1 MIPQVDFFGTQVS
14 RLIVGDNPVNGH
26 SYIPELISH
35 DDMIDYYTE
44 QNLLE
49 AMAGASNLGY
59 NTWLPLANEFMLR
72 AIRHYRNTGA
82 QLNVIFQ
89 SFPAVDFFVN
99 VRQMVELNPLGIYHQ
114 GTTTDGLCE
123 QGQYQV
129 IRDRIKMIHD
139 AGIKAG
145 IGTHVPE
152 TVQRAEDE
160 GWDVDFYVTCLHN
173 TRIRG
178 AAKESSFI
186 TGKPKHLK
194 FFPEDRPLMF
204 KVIRQTAKPCIAFK
218 VFGGGQI
225 FYGKTPEQVTA
236 VAEAAIRETF
246 ANIKSTDL
254 AAVGCFQRDK
264 DQLKENAVIMERI
277 AADRLSLV

>member
-1 MIPQVDFFGTQVS
+1 MIPTVDFFGTQVS

-26 SYIPELISH
+26 SYIPELISR

-44 QNLLE
+44 QNLLA
-49 AMAGASNLGY
+49 AMAEASSLGY

-89 SFPAVDFFVN
+89 SFPAVDFLVN
-99 VRQMVELNPLGIYHQ
+99 VRQMAECKPLGIYHQ

-152 TVQRAEDE
+152 TVLRAEDE
-160 GWDVDFYVTCLHN
+160 DWDVDFYVTCLHN
-173 TRIRG
+173 TRTRG

-194 FFPEDRPLMF
+194 FYMEDRERMF
-204 KVIRQTAKPCIAFK
+204 GTIRKVAKPCIAFK
-218 VFGGGQI
+218 VFAGGQI
-225 FYGKTPEQVTA
+225 FYGKTPVQVTA
-236 VAEAAIRETF
+236 AAEGAIRETF
-246 ANIKSTDL
+246 ENIKSTDL
-254 AAVGCFQRDK
+254 AAIGCFQRDK
-264 DQLKENAVIMERI
+264 DQLRENAEIVWCIT
-277 AADRLSLV
+277 ATG

>member
-1 MIPQVDFFGTQVS
+1 MIPTVDFFGTQVS

-44 QNLLE
+44 QNLLA
-49 AMAGASNLGY
+49 AMAEATSLGY

-99 VRQMVELNPLGIYHQ
+99 VRQMAECSPLGIYHQ

-129 IRDRIKMIHD
+129 IRDRIKMVHD
-139 AGIKAG
+139 VGIKAG

-152 TVQRAEDE
+152 TVLRAEDE
-160 GWDVDFYVTCLHN
+160 GWGVDFYVTCLHN
-173 TRIRG
+173 TRTRG

-194 FFPEDRPLMF
+194 FYMEDRKLMF
-204 KVIRQTAKPCIAFK
+204 EMIRQVAKPCIAFK
-218 VFGGGQI
+218 IFAGGQI
-225 FYGKTPEQVTA
+225 FYDKTPVQVTA
-236 VAEAAIRETF
+236 AAEAATRETF
-246 ANIKSTDL
+246 ENIKPTDL
-254 AAVGCFQRDK
+254 AAIGCFQRDK
-264 DQLKENAVIMERI
+264 DQLRENAEIVQRI
-277 AADRLSLV
+277 TAAG

>member
-14 RLIVGDNPVNGH
+14 RMIVGDNPVNGH

-35 DDMIDYYTE
+35 DDMLDYYTE
-44 QNLLE
+44 QNLLA
-49 AMAGASNLGY
+49 AMAESGRLGY

-82 QLNVIFQ
+82 KLHVIFQ
-89 SFPAVDFFVN
+89 SFPAVDFAVN
-99 VRQMVELNPLGIYHQ
+99 IWQMKECQPLGIYHQ
-114 GTTTDGLCE
+114 GTTTDSLCE
-123 QGQYQV
+123 QGQFQV
-129 IRDRIKMIHD
+129 LRDRIKMVHD

-152 TVQRAEDE
+152 FVQRAEDE
-160 GWDVDFYVTCLHN
+160 DWGVDFYVTCLHN
-173 TRIRG
+173 ARSRG

-194 FFPEDRPLMF
+194 FFPEDRALMF
-204 KVIRQTAKPCIAFK
+204 DVIRKINKPFIAFK
-218 VFGGGQI
+218 IFAGGQI
-225 FYGKTPEQVTA
+225 FYHKTPQEVTA
-236 VAEAAIRETF
+236 AAEAAIRETY
-246 ANIKSTDL
+246 ANIKPTDI

-264 DQLKENAVIMERI
+264 DQLKENAGIVERV
-277 AADRLSLV
+277 LG

>member
-1 MIPQVDFFGTQVS
+1 MLPRVDFYGTQVS

-35 DDMIDYYTE
+35 DEMIDFYTE
-44 QNLLE
+44 QNLLA
-49 AMAGASNLGY
+49 AMAEASSLGY

-82 QLNVIFQ
+82 ELHVIFQ
-89 SFPAVDFFVN
+89 SYPAVDFAVN
-99 VRQMVELNPLGIYHQ
+99 VRQMAECRPLGIYHQ

-129 IRDRIKMIHD
+129 IRDRVKLVQD
-139 AGIKAG
+139 AGFKAG

-160 GWDVDFYVTCLHN
+160 DWGVDFYVTCLHN
-173 TRIRG
+173 TRTRG

-194 FFPEDRPLMF
+194 FFPEDREKMF
-204 KVIRQTAKPCIAFK
+204 AVIRQVCKPCIAFK

-225 FYGKTPEQVTA
+225 FYHLTPSEVTA
-236 VAEAAIRETF
+236 AAEAAIRETF
-246 ANIKSTDL
+246 ANIKPHDM
-254 AAVGCFQRDK
+254 AAIGVFQRDK
-264 DQLKENAVIMERI
+264 NQLRENAELMARI
-277 AADRLSLV
+277 TS